1 MYNLFLILTY
11 SKQTSMKR
19 ILVPTDFSK
28 HAEYALKVAAK
39 LAKEHNAELYL
50 IHILELPHQ
59 GNDAIAHGHDI
70 PEVMFFKNATINKL
84 NELAESDYLAGLNV
98 SKVIQ
103 LDHALTGIMKAV
115 AANNIDLIIM
125 GSHGASGMKEMFVG
139 SNAEKVVRNSP
150 VPVIV
155 IKKEQPDFSIKDF
168 VFASDFSEEIKRPFE
183 TLVKFANTFGSTLH
197 LVYVNT
203 PNQFRSSRVCSG
215 IIDKFVSE
223 FAVDK
228 LKTHI
233 YNDSNVE
240 EGVLHIAED
249 LNADLIGMCTHGRKG
264 LAHFLNG
271 SISESLVN
279 HSQKPVMTFKI

>member
-1 MYNLFLILTY
+1 
-11 SKQTSMKR
+11 MKR

-59 GNDAIAHGHDI
+59 SNDAITHGHDI

-84 NELAESDYLAGLNV
+84 NELVERDYLDGLNV

-115 AANNIDLIIM
+115 TANNIDLIIM

-168 VFASDFSEEIKRPFE
+168 VFASDFSDEIKKPFE
-183 TLVKFANTFGSTLH
+183 TLVKFANKFGSTLH

-203 PNQFRSSRVCSG
+203 PNQFRSSRTCKG
-215 IIDKFVSE
+215 IMDKFVSD
-223 FAVDK
+223 FSVDK
-228 LKTHI
+228 LQIHI